1 MGLGSFFSC
10 QLNKKRWRE
19 LYRFNR
25 KHYAPVR
32 MLHLHTM
39 DEDRSPISLSDT
51 KYKPVEIANHLILYA
66 TEKEYPITADTITRA
81 LRLAQSFYKK
91 KYGKK
96 LFRESF
102 GGDHDHLCLESI
114 QAEFAEYGDADLR
127 FATYCTK
134 EDVIQLM
141 ADRKLID
148 QALDCVVHKLFTV

>member
-1 MGLGSFFSC
+1 MGLGSFISH

-19 LYRFNR
+19 LYQFNR

-32 MLHLHTM
+32 IPYRHTQDDDLHV
-39 DEDRSPISLSDT
+39 SFSDT
-51 KYKPVEIANHLILYA
+51 RYKPVEIANHMILYA
-66 TEKEYPITADTITRA
+66 TEKNYPVTADIITRA
-81 LRLAQSFYKK
+81 LHLAQSFYKK

-148 QALDCVVHKLFTV
+148 QALDCVVQNRFAV